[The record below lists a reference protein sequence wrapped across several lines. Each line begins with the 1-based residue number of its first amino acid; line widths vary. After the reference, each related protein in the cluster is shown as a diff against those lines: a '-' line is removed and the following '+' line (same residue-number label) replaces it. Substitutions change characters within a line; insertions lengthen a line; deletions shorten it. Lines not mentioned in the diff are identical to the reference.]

1 MPRYLIERTFSDGLT
16 ISVDAAGAQVCRTVA
31 ENNLQEG
38 VTWISSYVST
48 DKKRTFCI
56 YEGPTPEA
64 IRRAADRN
72 KMPVISIHE
81 VQLLDPYFYS

>member
-1 MPRYLIERTFSDGLT
+1 MPRYLVERKFPDGLPIT
-16 ISVDAAGAQVCRTVA
+16 VDSAGAQLCRALA

-38 VTWISSYVST
+38 VTWVHSYVSA

-56 YEGPTPEA
+56 YEGPTPES

-72 KMPVISIHE
+72 KLPVTAITEIQ
-81 VQLLDPYFYS
+81 VLDPYFYR